1 MLILVNLVKL
11 YYALLGK
18 LCPKHVTAR
27 ETIYY
32 RDAARIRTT
41 AARQG
46 ILVSWQGSKLLI
58 KKKKGLGGD
67 LVPNFAIKVVEG

>member
-1 MLILVNLVKL
+1 MLVLVNLVKL

-32 RDAARIRTT
+32 RNAARIRTI

-46 ILVSWQGSKLLI
+46 ILVSRQGFKLLI
-58 KKKKGLGGD
+58 KKKKGLRGN
-67 LVPNFAIKVVEG
+67 LVLNFAIKVIEG